1 MSKLAFIIPYDMD
14 LAENQLNHYK
24 EILKNFQGQYKFIFV
39 EQKSNRPVN
48 KGKLFN
54 IGYLLNKN
62 YFDYFCFQDSYL
74 IALNDDI
81 NFENT
86 RVPTCLLSSIKKL
99 KFGEQEEIDGFTDFE
114 KVEDNFF
121 DGAIIS
127 SKESCE
133 ALHLLWAQ

>member
-86 RVPTCLLSSIKKL
+86 RVPTCLLSSIKKI
-99 KFGEQEEIDGFTDFE
+99 KI
-114 KVEDNFF
+114 
-121 DGAIIS
+121 
-127 SKESCE
+127 
-133 ALHLLWAQ
+133 W